1 MGFLDGF
8 KFNGHD
14 RSGWDRD
21 PSEGNKAFYYN
32 DNMARLNPIEGGR
45 KKAYKDDWDVDRAVS
60 EGNDRVTWVYKS
72 VYAIASNAAR
82 LPLEILDADHEQVA
96 SPLDPVLNRKA
107 NPHHDSYNFRF
118 QLSSQVLLSKR
129 GAFIEVVKD
138 RLDNVVGLYLLPP
151 NWTFPI
157 PDPKKF
163 VSGYSVQVP
172 NTKERIVKPEDVVWV
187 RIPHPTDPYRGQSP
201 LEACGLAIDIDYYSR
216 IYNRNFM
223 VNDGRPGG
231 ILMVQGELDD
241 DSAEEIRRRFLGN
254 TGSALG
260 GAGRMTIMEA
270 EQAKWI
276 DTSMAQRDAQYTET
290 KQLAKEEILMAFGV
304 PESVIGNASERTF
317 ANADTELEVFWRE
330 TMLPH
335 LMLIERAFDRLDGS
349 DELTVKFNLEDVA
362 ILSRDE
368 RERAAYHLEELKFG
382 AISIDEYRQKTGR
395 EPVGADLMWIQANLM
410 PIGQAVAA
418 GQTPSQDFT
427 PPDASQPGILMPHA
441 PMVTPPVEPTEV
453 VPEAASLNG
462 VSEEKA
468 ETVDVP
474 SYVSKNAQRALD
486 NMDSK
491 GDGVTDKTMRET
503 RQLAS
508 GTASSNK
515 VTRMAAWFA
524 RHKSDLDS
532 PRAAAYLRG
541 DGPMTAGQWAWLA
554 WGGDLGESKMRA
566 MEWAERTRDRLGE
579 KSEGKESAP
588 LDSLW
593 GFSSG
598 DTWVDEK
605 AAEIIRGR
613 RDQQMARLTE
623 SVSLQLGSFF
633 SRQRRVVLEKWRSKK
648 IREKVNKGISVSVND
663 VLDIPTWDRQ
673 LVADAKTFLM
683 ATIIDGGNEVALITG
698 KQIDTD
704 EELVAAGVVAGLAHI
719 EEINRTTRRQ
729 LEEKISEGL
738 ALGKSVDDI
747 GKEIEN
753 VYTQAVKNRA
763 RIAASNIVAFGVN
776 QGQMIHALKEGF
788 AYKVWLSQQ
797 DEKVRATHTHADG
810 QAVPI
815 QDPFSVGGYLM
826 MHPGSQTASIK
837 ETVNCRCTMIFTN
850 NPSEQGLLQFGLDRS
865 EIANLRDSEALQRVL
880 SV

>member
-1 MGFLDGF
+1 MGFLDGLNF
-8 KFNGHD
+8 TGHN
-14 RSGWDRD
+14 REGWERNI
-21 PSEGNKAFYYN
+21 SVGGKAFYYN
-32 DNMARLNPIEGGR
+32 ENMGRLNPIEGGK

-82 LPLEILDADHEQVA
+82 LPVEVLDEENEAV
-96 SPLDPVLNRKA
+96 SNPLLPILNRKA
-107 NPHHDSYNFRF
+107 NPHHDAYNFRF

-129 GAFIEVVKD
+129 GAFIEIVKD

-241 DSAEEIRRRFLGN
+241 DSADEIRRRFLGN

-276 DTSMAQRDAQYTET
+276 DTSIGQRDAQYTET

-349 DELTVKFNLEDVA
+349 DELTVKFNLDDVA

-410 PIGQAVAA
+410 PIGQAVAD
-418 GQTPSQDFT
+418 GETPSSEFS
-427 PPDASQPGILMPHA
+427 PPQLEDGQPGVLMPHA
-441 PMVTPPVEPTEV
+441 PMVNPPVEPSEV

-462 VSEEKA
+462 AVE
-468 ETVDVP
+468 
-474 SYVSKNAQRALD
+474 
-486 NMDSK
+486 
-491 GDGVTDKTMRET
+491 
-503 RQLAS
+503 
-508 GTASSNK
+508 
-515 VTRMAAWFA
+515 
-524 RHKSDLDS
+524 
-532 PRAAAYLRG
+532 
-541 DGPMTAGQWAWLA
+541 
-554 WGGDLGESKMRA
+554 
-566 MEWAERTRDRLGE
+566 E
-579 KSEGKESAP
+579 KSEGKESTP
-588 LDSLW
+588 LDSVW

-598 DTWVDEK
+598 ETFIDEK
-605 AAEIIRGR
+605 AADQIRGR
-613 RDQQMARLTE
+613 RDQQMMRLSE
-623 SVSLQLGSFF
+623 SISLQLGAYFQ
-633 SRQRRVVLEKWRSKK
+633 RQKRVVLEKWNGKK
-648 IREKVNKGISVSVND
+648 IREKVNKGIAVSVND
-663 VLDIPTWDRQ
+663 ILDIPKWDRQ

-698 KQIDTD
+698 KQIDPD
-704 EELVAAGVVAGLAHI
+704 EELVAAGVIAGLTHV
-719 EEINRTTRRQ
+719 EEINRTTRKH
-729 LEEKISEGL
+729 LEEKINEGL

-747 GKEIEN
+747 AAEIED
-753 VYTQAVKNRA
+753 VYAKAMKNRA
-763 RIAASNIVAFGVN
+763 RVAASNIVAFGVN
-776 QGQMIHALKEGF
+776 QGQMIHALKEGYS
-788 AYKVWLSQQ
+788 YKVWLSQQ

-815 QDPFSVGGYLM
+815 EEPFSVGGYLM
-826 MHPGSQTASIK
+826 MHPGAQTASIK
-837 ETVNCRCTMIFTN
+837 ETANCRCTMVFTN
-850 NPSEQGLLQFGLDRS
+850 NPSEQGLLQFGLDRA
-865 EIANLRDSEALQRVL
+865 EIANLRDSEALQAVF